1 MIRLLTQAVTL
12 VLPLCGCAPA
22 EAGAVRYGP
31 ARRLCTLA
39 NRHID
44 ESSGLVAGRRTPGVF
59 WTHND
64 SGDRPQLYAF
74 NVAGEHLATCI
85 AVGARARDW
94 EDLAT
99 FRLDGNDHLLA
110 CDTGDNARKR
120 KSVTLYLLPEP
131 ELDPNAR
138 DRTVRVRVRRAVHFT
153 YEDGPQDV
161 EAVAADSE
169 TRTVYLVAKRGRRTV
184 YALPWPEGDADA
196 PGLLAARRVGLL
208 NIPRAVAMD
217 FSDDGRRAIILSYH
231 GAHAIVRRDGETWPQ
246 AFARRPRLLLMPL
259 RRQGESICY
268 GPDGRSLYL
277 TSEKLPTP
285 LIEIPA
291 RGQPATRPAA
301 DPD

>member
-1 MIRLLTQAVTL
+1 
-12 VLPLCGCAPA
+12 
-22 EAGAVRYGP
+22 
-31 ARRLCTLA
+31 
-39 NRHID
+39 
-44 ESSGLVAGRRTPGVF
+44 VF

-64 SGDRPQLYAF
+64 SGDKPQLYAF
-74 NVAGEHLATCI
+74 NTDGEHLATCV

-99 FRLDGNDHLLA
+99 MTLDGRAHLLA

-120 KSVTLYLLPEP
+120 RSVTLYLLAEP

-138 DRTVRVRVRRAVHFT
+138 DRTVRARVRRAVHFT

-161 EAVAADSE
+161 EAVAADSR
-169 TRTVYLVAKRGRRTV
+169 TRTVYLVAKRGKRTV
-184 YALPWPEGDADA
+184 YALPWPDGDADGA
-196 PGLLAARRVGLL
+196 PGLLTARRVGLL
-208 NIPRAVAMD
+208 NIPQAVAMD
-217 FSDDGRRAIILSYH
+217 FSDDGRRAIVLTYH
-231 GAHAIVRRDGETWPQ
+231 GAHEIVRREGEAWPR
-246 AFARRPRLLLMPL
+246 AFARPPRLLLMPL

-291 RGQPATRPAA
+291 RAEPATRPAS
-301 DPD
+301 DPG